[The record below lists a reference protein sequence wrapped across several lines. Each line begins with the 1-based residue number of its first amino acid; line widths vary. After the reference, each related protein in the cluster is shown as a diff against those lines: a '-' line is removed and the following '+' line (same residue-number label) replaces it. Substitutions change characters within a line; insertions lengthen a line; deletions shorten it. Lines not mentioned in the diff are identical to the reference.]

1 LYGSPAT
8 EFLFLY
14 LHPAHTMHPNA
25 RMQTPI
31 IVSRMSSFL
40 CFECAKSTRV
50 GIIVGDPGVGATVG
64 DVGEAVCA
72 LVGEAVCALVGDAVS
87 AFVGE
92 AVCALVGEAVCAL
105 VGEAVCALVGDAVS
119 AFVGDAVSTFVGDAV
134 SAFVGDG
141 VSVLV
146 GVSVWSSKTSA
157 SSTPIQLFASA
168 LYTLSRAWR
177 PLSSVAS

>member
-1 LYGSPAT
+1 LPRALYGSPDC

-64 DVGEAVCA
+64 D
-72 LVGEAVCALVGDAVS
+72 
-87 AFVGE
+87 
-92 AVCALVGEAVCAL
+92 VGEAVCAL